1 MKKIFLLLSCVA
13 LLASCG
19 NKDKAAE
26 APATEPAATE
36 ISTETA
42 APEAAPAEAAAPVC
56 EFAQADAQKIQSFG
70 LRQDESGA
78 WELNYKAIN
87 AEGAQEGDLQ
97 KVQLADGTQ
106 TIVIVDGAA
115 TTIEFAALEKSTL
128 NNKVVNIW
136 TKDGKIAHIE
146 EIAQ

>member
-1 MKKIFLLLSCVA
+1 MKKIFLLMGCIA

-26 APATEPAATE
+26 PAATEPATE
-36 ISTETA
+36 ITETA
-42 APEAAPAEAAAPVC
+42 APAEAAPAAPAEAAAC
-56 EFAQADAQKIQSFG
+56 EFAQADAQKVQSFG
-70 LRQDESGA
+70 LRQDEAGA
-78 WELNYKAIN
+78 WILNYKAIN

-97 KVQLADGTQ
+97 KVELADGTK

-115 TTIEFAALEKSTL
+115 STIEFAALEKSVL

-136 TKDGKIAHIE
+136 LKDGKIANIE
-146 EIAQ
+146 EVQ

>member
-1 MKKIFLLLSCVA
+1 MKKIFLLMGCIA

-26 APATEPAATE
+26 PATTETTTE
-36 ISTETA
+36 ITETA
-42 APEAAPAEAAAPVC
+42 APAEAAPAEAAAPAC
-56 EFAQADAQKIQSFG
+56 EFAQADAQKVQSFG
-70 LRQDESGA
+70 LRQDEAGA
-78 WELNYKAIN
+78 WILNFKAIN

-97 KVQLADGTQ
+97 KVELADGTK

-115 TTIEFAALEKSTL
+115 STIEFAALEKSVL

-136 TKDGKIAHIE
+136 MKDGKIANIE
-146 EIAQ
+146 EVQ

>member
-1 MKKIFLLLSCVA
+1 MKKIFLLMGCIA

-26 APATEPAATE
+26 PAATEPATE
-36 ISTETA
+36 ITETA
-42 APEAAPAEAAAPVC
+42 APAEAAPAEAAAC
-56 EFAQADAQKIQSFG
+56 EFAQADAQKVQSFG
-70 LRQDESGA
+70 LRQDEAGA
-78 WELNYKAIN
+78 WILNYKAIN

-97 KVQLADGTQ
+97 KVELADGTK

-115 TTIEFAALEKSTL
+115 STIEFAALEKSVL

-136 TKDGKIAHIE
+136 LKDGKIANIE
-146 EIAQ
+146 EVQ